1 MARCLCRGTASYIY
15 LYFYVSVFQCSRFF
29 KGVVDIFL
37 RDRLRTSINVLGDA
51 YGAGIVYH
59 LSKDELD
66 RMDAERIVDTA
77 ESGLVVSVKA
87 SETADCISQPTP
99 AGSSETEM

>member
-1 MARCLCRGTASYIY
+1 
-15 LYFYVSVFQCSRFF
+15 VSLFQSSQFLKR
-29 KGVVDIFL
+29 VADIFL

-66 RMDAERIVDTA
+66 RMDAERNVEAA
-77 ESGLVVSVKA
+77 ESGLAVSVKT

-99 AGSSETEM
+99 AGSSETQM